1 MTLKRRTAKV
11 PGNGP
16 SSHRLSSE
24 TNENGLARRMRGKD
38 QNAAIRSRERGIP
51 MFPLKS
57 GKQEVSFRKR
67 PHEVVQSNLIL
78 SCSSSGWNAK
88 DDNERRAARCSPDR
102 DGCRHYCG
110 SGCTRRNLKPRNL
123 ADDLPRCFQRLLD
136 RCTASAERVADCT
149 DAPFIRKLV
158 GGTGLRAMQGMA
170 DHDAPGI
177 VPEAPR

>member
-1 MTLKRRTAKV
+1 
-11 PGNGP
+11 
-16 SSHRLSSE
+16 
-24 TNENGLARRMRGKD
+24 
-38 QNAAIRSRERGIP
+38 

-67 PHEVVQSNLIL
+67 PHEIVQSNLIL

-88 DDNERRAARCSPDR
+88 DDNKHRAARCSPDR

-123 ADDLPRCFQRLLD
+123 ADDLPRCLD

-149 DAPFIRKLV
+149 DAALFRKLV
-158 GGTGLRAMQGMA
+158 GGTGPRAMQRMA
-170 DHDAPGI
+170 DHDAPRNSSGSPAI
-177 VPEAPR
+177 AVAGATMRVTRFRHAKRSIPQQTF